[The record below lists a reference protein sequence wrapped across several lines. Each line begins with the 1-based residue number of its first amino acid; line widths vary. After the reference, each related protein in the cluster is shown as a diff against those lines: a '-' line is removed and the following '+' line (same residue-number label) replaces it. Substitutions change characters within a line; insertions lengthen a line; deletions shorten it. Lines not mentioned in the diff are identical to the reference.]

1 MKKMRYASLL
11 IISLL
16 AGNAFVFANT
26 NPADTLLIKAG
37 DYKMLDSGIEG
48 IDALMGNTG
57 NQDIAVPEADD
68 LAYTWANFNIRFFS

>member
-1 MKKMRYASLL
+1 MQILKVSILILACLIGGNLYAWS
-11 IISLL
+11 SP
-16 AGNAFVFANT
+16 

-37 DYKMLDSGIEG
+37 DYKMLDFGIEG
-48 IDALMGNTG
+48 IDALMWNTG